1 MAALCFAL
9 LPADP
14 LSHSH
19 VAPHFDCTCGLWAF
33 RDENRARSLVKTV
46 TKVPLRAS
54 SPTVNALYGSIS
66 LWGRVVEHEQGFRA
80 EFGYPSQIVVPRN
93 FRALI
98 VRGDG
103 RTTRRIEPREA
114 ASRLRDLYRV
124 EVIIEP
130 ARRRRAP
137 VADGQE
143 TLL

>member
-1 MAALCFAL
+1 M
-9 LPADP
+9 
-14 LSHSH
+14 
-19 VAPHFDCTCGLWAF
+19 
-33 RDENRARSLVKTV
+33 
-46 TKVPLRAS
+46 
-54 SPTVNALYGSIS
+54 NALYGRIS

-93 FRALI
+93 FRALV

-130 ARRRRAP
+130 QGKRRSL
-137 VADGQE
+137 VSDGQE